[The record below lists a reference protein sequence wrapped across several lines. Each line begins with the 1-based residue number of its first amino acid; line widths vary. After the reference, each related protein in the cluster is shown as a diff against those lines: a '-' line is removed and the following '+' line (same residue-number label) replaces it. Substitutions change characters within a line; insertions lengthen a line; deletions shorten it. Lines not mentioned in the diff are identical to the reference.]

1 MARESREREF
11 YENVSFYPKWEKS
24 DRFPTRVATFS
35 NPNTLAAHSKEKN
48 SSIHYRIVT
57 DLGHFW
63 ALRIE

>member
-35 NPNTLAAHSKEKN
+35 NPNTLAAHSNFFLYIYFTNK
-48 SSIHYRIVT
+48 
-57 DLGHFW
+57 
-63 ALRIE
+63 